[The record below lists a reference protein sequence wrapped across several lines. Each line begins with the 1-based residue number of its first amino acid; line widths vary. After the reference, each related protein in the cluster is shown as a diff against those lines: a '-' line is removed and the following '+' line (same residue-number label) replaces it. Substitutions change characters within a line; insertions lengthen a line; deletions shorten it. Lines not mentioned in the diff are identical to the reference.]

1 MDWDAITVELGKK
14 LDPKN
19 VKKPSGN
26 FGPKGDYIE
35 GFHAI
40 NEANRIFGFG
50 GWSYTIDLRQDDV
63 RETQK
68 NGKTQWQ
75 AAYTCI
81 CTLTVDGVTRQD
93 VGFGS
98 GFAAQIGDAIEGAT
112 KESVTDS
119 LKRCLR
125 TFGNPFGLALYDKTR
140 ENVGAPAPVEP
151 AQPKVSGPDDHDPD
165 QLTASLVK
173 LYQAA
178 ANLPRIK
185 EIRGGERFQ
194 AARAWLAKHHPN
206 HAEQVTAAEEAA
218 LARVDPAM
226 QRPAD
231 EAA

>member
-1 MDWDAITVELGKK
+1 MTVNWDEIKPLLSAK

-50 GWSYTIDLRQDDV
+50 GWSYSIDLRQDDV
-63 RETQK
+63 REVQK

-81 CTLTVDGVTRQD
+81 CTLTVGDVTRQD

-112 KESVTDS
+112 KESVTDA

-140 ENVGAPAPVEP
+140 ENVGAPEP
-151 AQPKVSGPDDHDPD
+151 AKPDPEDMT
-165 QLTASLVK
+165 QRIVK
-173 LYQAA
+173 ALEAA
-178 ANLPRIK
+178 AALPKIDS
-185 EIRGGERFQ
+185 IRYSGHYKDHLAWVAAEHPDH
-194 AARAWLAKHHPN
+194 AARIQR
-206 HAEQVTAAEEAA
+206 AETAA

-226 QRPAD
+226 QRPSD